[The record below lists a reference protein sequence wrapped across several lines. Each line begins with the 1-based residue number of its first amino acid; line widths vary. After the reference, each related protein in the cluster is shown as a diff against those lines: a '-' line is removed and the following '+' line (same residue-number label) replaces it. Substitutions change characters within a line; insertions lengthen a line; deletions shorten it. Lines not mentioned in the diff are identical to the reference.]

1 MAASPP
7 PAVNEA
13 YGRVVTCQCVEYCV
27 SQSDQLGPLFT
38 QERERI
44 PLDNSSFRFL
54 LKSPLSTH
62 LMRQETQDCANN
74 PVRMT
79 NDPARE
85 NGSGWRVH
93 FRLSTVRQSLQ
104 SMLTLPPLSL
114 FNEDIRVSH
123 HFFYQSVARS
133 SCGAVPGI
141 DYV

>member
-27 SQSDQLGPLFT
+27 SQSGQFGPLFT

-74 PVRMT
+74 PVGMT
-79 NDPARE
+79 NEPARE
-85 NGSGWRVH
+85 SGSGWRVH

-114 FNEDIRVSH
+114 FNEDIR
-123 HFFYQSVARS
+123 
-133 SCGAVPGI
+133 G
-141 DYV
+141 